1 MKRVKL
7 QALYLGA
14 MLVVGITLL
23 VIGYMGDINS
33 MMAGM
38 GTAMTVVC
46 AINLL
51 RLRGIAK
58 DPKRLRE
65 MELVQHEERLIF
77 ISDKASKA
85 AFAASIGL
93 EYAAM
98 LVMVFLRKEEPASA
112 IGFLVC
118 GQLLLYVLFSRIYS
132 KKY

>member
-77 ISDKASKA
+77 ISDKASCFFSLSNSLLFWLKLNLYS
-85 AFAASIGL
+85 FPFS
-93 EYAAM
+93 
-98 LVMVFLRKEEPASA
+98 
-112 IGFLVC
+112 
-118 GQLLLYVLFSRIYS
+118 LLYCFLFFYAP
-132 KKY
+132 KLQ

>member
-1 MKRVKL
+1 MKRLKQ

-14 MLVVGITLL
+14 MLLAGITMT
-23 VIGYMGDINS
+23 VIGYMGNINS

-46 AINLL
+46 VINLL
-51 RLRGIAK
+51 KLRSIAK

-65 MELVQHEERLIF
+65 MELVQQEERLIF

-85 AFAASIGL
+85 AFTAAVGL
-93 EYAAM
+93 EYAAL
-98 LVMVFLRKEEPASA
+98 LVMVFLRKEETASA
-112 IGFLVC
+112 LGFLVC
-118 GQLLLYVLFSRIYS
+118 GQLLLYVLFNRIYS